1 MNIVIFDMD
10 GTLLDSAKDITLSV
24 NAVRAANHSL
34 DALSEE
40 FVVDAINRE
49 HRNLAELFYG
59 TPSYEK
65 KDQNY
70 FEEHYHEQCI
80 QNVALYE
87 GIHDSLKAL
96 RSSQIRVSVATNAPS
111 RFACRMLEK
120 CGVFEYFDFVMGA
133 DRVERPK
140 PDKEMLEY
148 ILKNYGYK
156 TGDRALMV
164 GDNIKDMQAAAH
176 AGIEGAFATWGF
188 SPDTDHHTILT
199 SPHEIIKCF

>member
-24 NAVRAANHSL
+24 NAVRMDNHSL
-34 DALSEE
+34 GALSEA
-40 FVVDAINRE
+40 FVVEAINRE

-59 TPSYEK
+59 TPSYEE
-65 KDQNY
+65 KDQIY
-70 FEEHYHEQCI
+70 FEEHYHEQCV
-80 QNVALYE
+80 QNVSLYE
-87 GIHDSLKAL
+87 GIHDALKAL
-96 RSSQIRVSVATNAPS
+96 KSGKIRTSVATNAPS
-111 RFACRMLEK
+111 KFACRMLEQ

-133 DRVERPK
+133 DRVQRPK

-148 ILKNYGYK
+148 ILENYGYK
-156 TGDRALMV
+156 AGDKALMV

-188 SPDTDHHTILT
+188 SPNSDHHKILT
-199 SPHEIIKCF
+199 SPQEILKCF